1 MWKVPHHGPGG
12 AVLQAFLGW
21 EFVPVPPCRACVP
34 LKKPEGLSLAR
45 ERGSRCLQVLGRL
58 RMMLSPPFRIPTWT
72 WTRPCRCT
80 ALGAGSRSRT
90 VCHQQGELRIWVG
103 PRDSP
108 APLWNAIRWM
118 WGCVLPQRLRKEG
131 ERRDKCSV
139 LWSGFWGTSEHRKS

>member
-1 MWKVPHHGPGG
+1 MSYLAIRLMLFKLFVFPSETITKVIKQCNSSLCGKCLPHYGPGG
-12 AVLQAFLGW
+12 AVLKAFLGW

-108 APLWNAIRWM
+108 APL
-118 WGCVLPQRLRKEG
+118 
-131 ERRDKCSV
+131 
-139 LWSGFWGTSEHRKS
+139 